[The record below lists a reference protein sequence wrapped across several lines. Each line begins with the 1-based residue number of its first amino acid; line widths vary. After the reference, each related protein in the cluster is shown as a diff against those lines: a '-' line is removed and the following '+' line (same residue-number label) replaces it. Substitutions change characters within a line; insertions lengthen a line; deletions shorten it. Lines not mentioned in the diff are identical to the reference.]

1 MSLLAEFN
9 EHLGVYGG
17 VLYWKATRRPA
28 GDRYGRG
35 KSIRFQN
42 VRYNLQSV
50 VDALRYQDA
59 SLLDALSLVEPE
71 RTEPKHTEHTNEP
84 SVIAQLRLMLGRVN
98 SIDDASDILRV
109 IAIAE
114 AQAQP

>member
-1 MSLLAEFN
+1 MSLIDELN
-9 EHLGVYGG
+9 SRLGILDD

-28 GDRYGRG
+28 GDRFGRG

-59 SLLDALSLVEPE
+59 SLLDALSLVGPTEPTEHTE
-71 RTEPKHTEHTNEP
+71 RTEP
-84 SVIAQLRLMLGRVN
+84 VIEQLRLLLSRV
-98 SIDDASDILRV
+98 STVEEASDILRV

>member
-1 MSLLAEFN
+1 MSLIDELN
-9 EHLGVYGG
+9 SRLGILDD

-28 GDRYGRG
+28 GDRFGRG

-59 SLLDALSLVEPE
+59 SLLDALSLVGPTEPTEHTE
-71 RTEPKHTEHTNEP
+71 RTEPV
-84 SVIAQLRLMLGRVN
+84 SVVAQLRLLLGRAN
-98 SIDDASDILRV
+98 SIDEASDILRV